1 MGVHGDEPPGGA
13 TRRRPDGSDPPAA
26 PALPLIPTV
35 RFSKVASLSR
45 EAGCSWFPEWR
56 WLMARSARVLVSIV
70 LALAAG
76 CAEKVVRE
84 GPGWRETE
92 GKEPGKTAV
101 EVTTSDPK
109 ALAEL

>member
-1 MGVHGDEPPGGA
+1 
-13 TRRRPDGSDPPAA
+13 
-26 PALPLIPTV
+26 
-35 RFSKVASLSR
+35 ASLSR

-92 GKEPGKTAV
+92 GKEPAKTTV

-109 ALAEL
+109 ALAELAKNAPDSRVRAEAQSKIVDPAALAEVIAVEK